1 MSQNKRNGVIRVI
14 EGKIETLKETI
25 KKYENGAVIMIEL
38 PTESYFEASSSS
50 IKALMNEG
58 FEGVYISFQRPFKNV
73 FSLFFDKGINVDGL
87 LFIDA
92 TTAPDERILEDS
104 KCIHISEKI
113 DIDELVR
120 AIYTSLP
127 KLKSKKKFIFIDS
140 LTTIALY
147 KPLSETMR
155 FSEFLIRTVRKNE
168 TENMIL
174 IFNVAKDL
182 VQEKFI
188 KDIALHVDDVISLG

>member
-1 MSQNKRNGVIRVI
+1 MTENI
-14 EGKIETLKETI
+14 KESLEKAI
-25 KKYENGAVIMIEL
+25 KKFRNGAVIMMEL
-38 PTESYFEASSSS
+38 PTESYFDASSSS

-58 FEGVYISFQRPFKNV
+58 FEGVYISFQRPFKNI
-73 FSLFFDKGINVDGL
+73 FSLFADRGIDVERL

-92 TTAPDERILEDS
+92 ATSLNQEVQEENP
-104 KCIHISEKI
+104 KCIHISEDI

-127 KLKSKKKFIFIDS
+127 RLRGKKKFIFIDS

-155 FSEFLIRTVRKNE
+155 FSEFLIRTVRKAE
-168 TENMIL
+168 TESITL

-182 VQEKFI
+182 AQEKFI
-188 KDIALHVDDVISLG
+188 KDIALHVDEIISLG